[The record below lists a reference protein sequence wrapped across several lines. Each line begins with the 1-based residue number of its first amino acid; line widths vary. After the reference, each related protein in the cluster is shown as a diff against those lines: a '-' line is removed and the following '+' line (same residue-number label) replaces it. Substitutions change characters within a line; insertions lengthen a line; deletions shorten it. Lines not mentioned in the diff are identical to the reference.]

1 MIEGM
6 IGGVDMAKLE
16 LDGRERRHTPSMD
29 PPRKQWEVRKLYDD
43 HAEIIRLAVLGVGTS
58 DIAKQLGKTPVSI
71 SMVLDSA
78 LVKDQIAMMQAERD
92 VECVDVARE
101 IKEFAP
107 TCLSVLK
114 DVVKGTGAGEAAS
127 INLRVATSKDILD
140 RAGYGAVKKF
150 QGQIAQGVFT
160 KEDIDELKN
169 RRQTG

>member
-6 IGGVDMAKLE
+6 IGGVGMAKLVIE
-16 LDGRERRHTPSMD
+16 GRERRHTPSMD

-43 HAEIIRLAVLGVGTS
+43 HQEVVRLAVLGTS
-58 DIAKQLGKTPVSI
+58 VTEIAKRLGKTPQSI

-78 LVKDQIAMMQAERD
+78 LVKDQIATMQAARNL
-92 VECVDVARE
+92 ECVNIAKE
-101 IKEFAP
+101 IDEFAP
-107 TCLSVLK
+107 TCLSLLK
-114 DVVKGTGAGEAAS
+114 DVVRGTGAGEAAS

-160 KEDIDELKN
+160 KEDIEELKN
-169 RRQTG
+169 RRQAG